1 MEGYEKLGY
10 VALNVSD
17 VTKSRA
23 FYEKQVGLQF
33 SGEGEGGISFLRCSE
48 DHHTIALYP
57 SDKPGLKRVGFEMTS
72 EEALDVLVH
81 RLADHGTPA
90 MEVSAAERKI
100 LRLGRAVRITEPFSG
115 ATFEF
120 YVTMGQFSGQPFVPT
135 LAKIQRLGHL
145 VLRVSGFDEAC
156 GFYTN
161 VLGFRVSDVIDGAV
175 CFMRCHPN
183 PYHHG
188 VGLGKSNEAMLHHVN
203 FMVTEIDDIGRGISR
218 FNKSGVPI
226 VNGPG
231 RHPPSGSMFLY
242 FLDPDGMTV
251 EYSFG
256 MEEFPSEGARKPR
269 IMEPVRASIDYW
281 DSFLDPRKGTVGAIE
296 RLAPPPPAASQEKV
310 AAE

>member
-17 VTKSRA
+17 VAKSRA
-23 FYEKQVGLQF
+23 FYEQQVGLQF
-33 SGEGEGGISFLRCSE
+33 SGEGEGGITFLRCSE
-48 DHHTIALYP
+48 DHHSVALYC
-57 SDKPGLKRVGFEMTS
+57 SEKPGLKRVGFEMRS
-72 EEALDVLVH
+72 EAALDILSQ
-81 RLADHGTPA
+81 RLANYGTTVT
-90 MEVSAAERKI
+90 EVSATERKI
-100 LRLGRAVRITEPFSG
+100 LRLGRALRITEPFSG

-120 YVTMGQFSGQPFVPT
+120 YVTMGQFAGQPFAPT
-135 LAKIQRLGHL
+135 VAKIQRLGHV
-145 VLRVSGFDEAC
+145 VLRIPDFDDAC
-156 GFYTN
+156 SFYTN

-242 FLDPDGMTV
+242 FLDPDGITV

-256 MEEFPSEGARKPR
+256 MEEFPAEGARKPR

-296 RLAPPPPAASQEKV
+296 RLVPTAS
-310 AAE
+310 AAEKARLAAE